1 MTAGL
6 IIIVGARGVKKINE
20 DSKHCLLFQM
30 MTTITMMRKTT
41 MANMDRTSPYR
52 MSQSRRR

>member
-1 MTAGL
+1 M

-20 DSKHCLLFQM
+20 DSIHCLLFQM

-41 MANMDRTSPYR
+41 MANMDKTSPYR

>member
-20 DSKHCLLFQM
+20 DSIHCLLFQM